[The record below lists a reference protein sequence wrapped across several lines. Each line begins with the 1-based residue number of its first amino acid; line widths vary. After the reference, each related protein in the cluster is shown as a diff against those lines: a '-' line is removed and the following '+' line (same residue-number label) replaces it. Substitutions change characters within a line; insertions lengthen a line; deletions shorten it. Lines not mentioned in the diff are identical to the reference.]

1 MNIRPATAADCRA
14 LAAID
19 SVCNPSPWSEAQ
31 FAGALA
37 NQHETVLLAEHQGA
51 VLGFIVWHT
60 LFETSELHL
69 IATVPEHRGRGIAS
83 AMMAKW
89 FQTGIEE
96 GATHYYLEVRA
107 SNVNAQALY
116 LKHGFTHTGRR
127 RDYYSLP
134 GNRREDALIME
145 KTC

>member
-1 MNIRPATAADCRA
+1 MNIRPAAAADCPT

-19 SVCNPSPWSEAQ
+19 RMCNPSPWSEAQ

-37 NQHETVLLAEHQGA
+37 NQHETVLLAEQQGI

-69 IATVPEHRGRGIAS
+69 IATAPEHRGRGIAT
-83 AMMAKW
+83 ALMAEW
-89 FQTGIEE
+89 FQTGIKE

-107 SNVNAQALY
+107 GNESAQALY
-116 LKHGFTHTGRR
+116 LKHGFVQTDRR